1 MSALRGEGLLALWG
15 SVDPAQEDGF
25 NDWYTHEHLPE
36 RIALPGFLRARRYV
50 ADVGR
55 VGERS
60 PGRYF
65 TIYETTSVAALSSA
79 EYLHALDHP
88 TPATSRYMPLF
99 AAMSRTGCRV
109 LSSRSLGVG
118 GSLDVFDVVPR
129 RGTEEELRSWII
141 EEHAPGLLTRPGV
154 LGVHLAAA
162 DSDATSVRDR
172 TTVYRDLAPG
182 SGDWLLLVEGAWTD
196 HVSHERDLDRDADAV
211 SAHGADVRSCGSYRL
226 LAQLDD
232 RDPAPPPQV
241 RGGA

>member
-118 GSLDVFDVVPR
+118 DPSTCSTSSRAAAPR
-129 RGTEEELRSWII
+129 RSCARGS
-141 EEHAPGLLTRPGV
+141 
-154 LGVHLAAA
+154 
-162 DSDATSVRDR
+162 STSTPRR
-172 TTVYRDLAPG
+172 
-182 SGDWLLLVEGAWTD
+182 
-196 HVSHERDLDRDADAV
+196 
-211 SAHGADVRSCGSYRL
+211 C
-226 LAQLDD
+226 
-232 RDPAPPPQV
+232 
-241 RGGA
+241 